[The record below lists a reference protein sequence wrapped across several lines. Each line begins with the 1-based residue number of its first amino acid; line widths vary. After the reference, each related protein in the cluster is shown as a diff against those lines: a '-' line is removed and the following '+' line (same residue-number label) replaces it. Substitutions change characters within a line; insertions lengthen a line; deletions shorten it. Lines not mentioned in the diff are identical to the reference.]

1 MAGLASKL
9 GSLLPGSKPT
19 NLLAVAVNHSKVC
32 TANINSRISGN
43 MEEPAKPWDYKK
55 WGYNYFTQVAEGT
68 TKRFNDNTKVICV
81 EGPPGLQKTKFAKEL
96 AEEFGMLY
104 VPGSSMDDYYI
115 NSYGYDLR
123 DLDWQFHYQKNKS
136 FDEKKFAQDPQ
147 GGPHGLD
154 MMQLELQTL
163 RGFQYNNLLA
173 HLFNTGQGIV
183 TEKSP
188 HSEYV
193 FIEAA
198 YRMGWIDKT
207 SRIFY
212 YKKRMQIN
220 QWMLRPNVIVYLDA
234 PTDVVQS
241 KIRERSKTTH
251 PWEANSPV
259 FENAAYLDML
269 YGDFMKN
276 EYLKQATAYS
286 KVLTYNWSDEGDTE
300 VVVEDIERLQLEYFD
315 KYDKQQSDW
324 RRYKE
329 DGYSQLRR
337 MYTQKGWITSSCNN
351 IEYLDADYCIKTL
364 DERRE
369 FHRVASKLPGNLY
382 AKGMNK
388 ELGESPPLIQFGN
401 QEMSAFYEVD
411 KSMIDDQ
418 HMDMYF
424 YEREQRKAAGE
435 QNWWNFEVNLKPCA
449 T

>member
-9 GSLLPGSKPT
+9 VSLLPGAKPS
-19 NLLAVAVNHSKVC
+19 NLLSAAVNHSKVC
-32 TANINSRISGN
+32 TANINSRTSGN
-43 MEEPAKPWDYKK
+43 MEEPAKPWNYKK
-55 WGYNYFTQVAEGT
+55 YGYNYFLQVTEGT

-123 DLDWQFHYQKNKS
+123 DLDWQFHLAKNIS
-136 FDEKKFAQDPQ
+136 FDEKKFAQDPM
-147 GGPHGLD
+147 GGPNGLD
-154 MMQLELQTL
+154 MMQLNLQTI
-163 RGFQYNNLLA
+163 RAYQYNNLLA
-173 HLFNTGQGIV
+173 HLFNTGQGVV

-198 YRMGWIDKT
+198 YKMGWIDKT
-207 SRIFY
+207 SRIYF

-220 QWMLRPNVIVYLDA
+220 QYMLRPNVIIYLDA
-234 PTDVVQS
+234 PTDVVQA
-241 KIRERSKTTH
+241 KLRERSKTTH

-259 FENAAYLDML
+259 FENSAYLKMVYDD
-269 YGDFMKN
+269 YMKN
-276 EYLKQATAYS
+276 EYLKEAAVYS
-286 KVLTYNWSDEGDTE
+286 KVLTYNWSEEGDTE
-300 VVVEDIERLQLEYFD
+300 VVVEDVERLQLEYFD

-337 MYTQKGWITSSCNN
+337 LYTLQEWVNHACHN
-351 IEYLDADYCIKTL
+351 IEYLDAENCMRTFEEEADFL
-364 DERRE
+364 
-369 FHRVASKLPGNLY
+369 RVACKLPGNMF

-388 ELGESPPLIQFGN
+388 ELGESAPLFFQN
-401 QEMSAFYEVD
+401 TAETASFYNVD
-411 KSMIDDQ
+411 KYVIDDQ
-418 HMDMYF
+418 EMEMYF
-424 YEREQRKAAGE
+424 KEREEKRLAGE
-435 QNWWNFEVNLKPCA
+435 QNWWNL
-449 T
+449 